1 MKVGDSNLYEID
13 LPAKGTQYVTIA
25 ETTPIERSL
34 QLASDEALD
43 LMKVYIEEP
52 DATPELKK
60 QLEDVL
66 ATHREAADL
75 LDKIATMRDQLGEY
89 KSRAGELH
97 AQLFTL
103 KAVRTGGE
111 LMAALRKKLEEVS
124 DKQQKLTISIVDTQ
138 EQLMLS
144 RVKFQN
150 QLAEL
155 HLKDATVTRR

>member
-1 MKVGDSNLYEID
+1 
-13 LPAKGTQYVTIA
+13 
-25 ETTPIERSL
+25 
-34 QLASDEALD
+34 
-43 LMKVYIEEP
+43 
-52 DATPELKK
+52 
-60 QLEDVL
+60 VL
-66 ATHREAADL
+66 ATHRDAADL
-75 LDKIATMRDQLGEY
+75 LDKIATMRDQLAEY

-97 AQLFTL
+97 AQLVTL

-111 LMAALRKKLEEVS
+111 LMTALKKKLEEVS

-155 HLKDATVTRR
+155 HLKDAVSKR